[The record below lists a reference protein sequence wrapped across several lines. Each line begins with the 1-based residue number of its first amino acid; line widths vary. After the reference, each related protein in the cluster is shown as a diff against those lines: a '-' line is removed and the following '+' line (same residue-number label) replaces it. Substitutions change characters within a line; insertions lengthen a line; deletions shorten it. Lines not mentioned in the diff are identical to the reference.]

1 MGKEIY
7 TMMGDLKVAALKRCP
22 KCDRI
27 KCLDEF
33 SLDVNRKD
41 GLQCH
46 CKSCCREYSA
56 KYRAENPDKVRME
69 QGEYR
74 EKNRSKLNKHLREYY
89 HRYPEKWA
97 EYSAKHREEIRAR
110 KREYN
115 ATPRGKRAAI
125 SRHLKR
131 LYNITADKYDEI
143 LKEQNG
149 SCAICGKSTTEFKR
163 RLAVDHDHGSGKV
176 RGLLCTNCNRGVG
189 NFYDSPDLL
198 QKAIFYLLRF
208 ATVKVEALDS
218 SRASSISCS
227 QIHAEL
233 FGNTAAY
240 QSGRK
245 DIWYGGP

>member
-1 MGKEIY
+1 
-7 TMMGDLKVAALKRCP
+7 
-22 KCDRI
+22 
-27 KCLDEF
+27 
-33 SLDVNRKD
+33 
-41 GLQCH
+41 
-46 CKSCCREYSA
+46 
-56 KYRAENPDKVRME
+56 ME